1 MNTRVEILTPV
12 PTAVEKKKNS
22 CSRTMDE
29 ITGCCKPILRHH
41 EEHGGLL
48 MNSADKPNVEEKLWD
63 LSHFYMFLI
72 I

>member
-12 PTAVEKKKNS
+12 SNVVEKKKNA

-29 ITGCCKPILRHH
+29 HTGCCKQILRHH

-48 MNSADKPNVEEKLWD
+48 MNSDPEKPNVEERL
-63 LSHFYMFLI
+63 
-72 I
+72 